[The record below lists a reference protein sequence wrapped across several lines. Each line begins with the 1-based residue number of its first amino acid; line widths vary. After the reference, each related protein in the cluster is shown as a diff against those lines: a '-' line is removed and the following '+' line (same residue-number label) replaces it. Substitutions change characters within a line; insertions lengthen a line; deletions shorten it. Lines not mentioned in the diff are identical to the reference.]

1 LDTLQPTF
9 AAPTAR
15 PSARRRLLDHGIGAV
30 LALGYWAVVAA
41 MLVVDAVFL
50 VILMGPAIILFWAV
64 LCVCA
69 YGFGL
74 LLCAV
79 AGLLTIDRAT
89 RRAAVG
95 FLIGSAAANIGLV
108 VLVVLLAAA
117 IKAALLFME

>member
-9 AAPTAR
+9 AASTAQ
-15 PSARRRLLDHGIGAV
+15 PSVRRRLLDHGIGAV
-30 LALGYWAVVAA
+30 LALGYWGVVAA

-50 VILMGPAIILFWAV
+50 VILMGPGITLFLAV

-79 AGLLTIDRAT
+79 AGLLTIARAT